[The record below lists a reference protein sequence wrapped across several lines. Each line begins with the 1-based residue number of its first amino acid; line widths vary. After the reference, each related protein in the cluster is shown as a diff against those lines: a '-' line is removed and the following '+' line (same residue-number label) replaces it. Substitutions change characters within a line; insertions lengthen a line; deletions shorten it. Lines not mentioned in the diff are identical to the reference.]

1 MWAGFGGPR
10 DAHGLGQEFEVSK
23 PSHSG
28 GHLPVRVTTA
38 FNRLLR
44 LDGVNV
50 VDVVFGIGVVTVNV
64 VLKRRRLVCPHCEHS
79 SSARYDTR
87 PCPSRWRHLDLGV
100 WRVEVQATLRRL
112 CCPTHGVVVEAVPF
126 ARPGAHLTRDL
137 DDLLAWLATR
147 MDKTAVARLCRVS
160 WRSVGR
166 ACERVVATE
175 LDPGRLDGLFRIGVD
190 EISWRKHHKYLTLV
204 IDHDRGCV
212 IWGAKGKDAK
222 TLDGFFEELGPQRS
236 AAIEAVSMDLGPAFL
251 KSVTAEGHAPQAVV
265 CADPFHIVKLVGDAL
280 DEVRRDLWQTL
291 RRLPDPRYAKDFRGT
306 RWALLKN
313 PEDLTD
319 KQAAKLTSL
328 KRTKGGIWRAY
339 EMKEQFRA
347 IFAGDLTRDQ
357 ADELLN
363 TWCARA
369 QRSRLAPFIKTAK
382 TIRQRRDIIL
392 NAIEHGISNGRVEG
406 LNTKVRLIIRR
417 AYGFHSAEAALALVM
432 LGTGPINLQ
441 LPHERTPVPTSP
453 PT

>member
-1 MWAGFGGPR
+1 M
-10 DAHGLGQEFEVSK
+10 
-23 PSHSG
+23 
-28 GHLPVRVTTA
+28 
-38 FNRLLR
+38 
-44 LDGVNV
+44 
-50 VDVVFGIGVVTVNV
+50 
-64 VLKRRRLVCPHCEHS
+64 
-79 SSARYDTR
+79 
-87 PCPSRWRHLDLGV
+87 
-100 WRVEVQATLRRL
+100 
-112 CCPTHGVVVEAVPF
+112 VEAVPF